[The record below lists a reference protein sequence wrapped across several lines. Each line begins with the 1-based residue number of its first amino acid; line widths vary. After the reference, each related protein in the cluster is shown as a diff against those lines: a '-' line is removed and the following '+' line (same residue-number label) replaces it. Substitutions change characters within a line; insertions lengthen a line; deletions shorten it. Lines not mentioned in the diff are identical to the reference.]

1 MQADGSQNQEHHL
14 SRQIEATSIEKL
26 SSATRELRSI
36 DRLTAE
42 LMSSLSWLAAE
53 QLIAQ
58 VVLSC
63 CQL

>member
-14 SRQIEATSIEKL
+14 SSQIEATSIEKL
-26 SSATRELRSI
+26 SSI